1 MTKHVAL
8 IGYPLRH
15 SISPSFQQAAFAH
28 YHLDIRYESWET
40 EASSLD
46 ETIDRLRQSSVLGAN
61 VTMPYKEAVM
71 PLLDDLDEFV
81 ARIGA
86 VNTIVNRGGRLL
98 GYNTDAPG
106 FIRALRQDGG
116 FEPRDKC
123 AAILGAGGA
132 ARAVSSALATEGAR
146 RLIIANRTAE
156 RAERLATSLKRDLAP
171 DTDIT
176 TLPWDEIRSS
186 KALSPCDLLV
196 NCTSLGVKHSPT
208 EGETPLEADSIPKD
222 ALVCDLVYN
231 PVETPLLREAK
242 KAGAGVLGGLAMLVY
257 QGAESFKL
265 WVGKGAPVDIMI
277 RQARKALG

>member
-1 MTKHVAL
+1 
-8 IGYPLRH
+8 
-15 SISPSFQQAAFAH
+15 
-28 YHLDIRYESWET
+28 
-40 EASSLD
+40 
-46 ETIDRLRQSSVLGAN
+46 
-61 VTMPYKEAVM
+61 MPYKEAVI
-71 PLLDDLDEFV
+71 PLLDDLDEFIS
-81 ARIGA
+81 RIGA

-146 RLIIANRTAE
+146 RLIIVNRTAE

-196 NCTSLGVKHSPT
+196 NCTSLGVRHSPT

-265 WVGKGAPVDIMI
+265 WVGKEAPVDIMI
-277 RQARKALG
+277 RQAREALG

>member
-15 SISPSFQQAAFAH
+15 SISPSFQQAAFDY
-28 YHLDIRYESWET
+28 YHLDIRYESWEI

-46 ETIDRLRQSSVLGAN
+46 ETIGRLRQSSVLGAN

-71 PLLDDLDEFV
+71 ALLDDLDEFV

-146 RLIIANRTAE
+146 RLIIVNRTAE
-156 RAERLATSLKRDLAP
+156 RAESLATSLKRDLAP

-196 NCTSLGVKHSPT
+196 NCTSLGVRHSPT

-265 WVGKGAPVDIMI
+265 WVGKEAPVDIMF
-277 RQARKALG
+277 RRAREALG